1 MRNKFYFMIILGLV
15 LVNVALADN
24 LANKVQETF
33 NNCLKK
39 DAKACY
45 SFAFYN
51 HVGLGIAKD
60 YKKAAEYYQ
69 KSCDMGIL
77 LGCDKIGMM
86 YELGEGFQKDYKK
99 AIKIYETTCSLKDE
113 AGCFALGRLYAEG
126 QGVEKNISTA
136 KKYFQK
142 ACDYG
147 EQDACDKVKTLDN
160 TQNDEDATKKFE
172 EDVQK
177 CENGD
182 TATCRA
188 ILGFM
193 TTMCDE
199 YENTKEFT
207 CYIVGLVY
215 ASENRDVQN
224 YHKAKEYFQKACDM
238 KSAPACFNLGSSYAL
253 GHGVRQN
260 LSNAMEY
267 FGKACDYGL
276 QQGCDNY
283 KMIRGKLN
291 IR

>member
-1 MRNKFYFMIILGLV
+1 MRKRFCFMMIVGLV

-24 LANKVQETF
+24 ITNKVQETF
-33 NNCLKK
+33 NDCLKK

-51 HVGLGIAKD
+51 HVGFGIAKD
-60 YKKAAEYYQ
+60 YNKAAEYYQ
-69 KSCDMGIL
+69 KACDMGIL

-99 AIKIYETTCSLKDE
+99 AIKIYEKTCSLKDE

-142 ACDYG
+142 SCDYG
-147 EQDACDKVKTLDN
+147 EQDACDKVRALDN
-160 TQNDEDATKKFE
+160 TQNDEDFMKELEA
-172 EDVQK
+172 DMQK
-177 CENGD
+177 CENGN
-182 TATCRA
+182 TTICNA
-188 ILGFM
+188 IVKAADLACSFQH
-193 TTMCDE
+193 D
-199 YENTKEFT
+199 YA
-207 CYIVGLVY
+207 CYVVGVVY
-215 ASENRDVQN
+215 SSENRDVQN

-238 KSAPACFNLGSSYAL
+238 KFAPACFNLGSSYAL
-253 GHGVRQN
+253 GKGARQN